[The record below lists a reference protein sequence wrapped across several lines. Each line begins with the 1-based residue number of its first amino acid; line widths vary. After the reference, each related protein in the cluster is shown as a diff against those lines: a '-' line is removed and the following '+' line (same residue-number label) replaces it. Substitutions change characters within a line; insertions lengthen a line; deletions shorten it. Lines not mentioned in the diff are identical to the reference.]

1 MNEQGTNKHVTDL
14 STDNCL
20 PFFRD
25 RQTLEWIVEDFTKS
39 LFFLLCLIQRL
50 RLGYL
55 RVLPFMVYLTF
66 HGFVLLF
73 IVDFIYVA
81 IISQIQRIAINT
93 VCQTGNSLKYF
104 QYGII
109 IILQLV
115 VNPFY
120 LETSMKM
127 ALY

>member
-14 STDNCL
+14 SADNCL

-73 IVDFIYVA
+73 IYVA
-81 IISQIQRIAINT
+81 IISQAQRIAINT

-109 IILQLV
+109 ITLQLV
-115 VNPFY
+115 VNHFY
-120 LETSMKM
+120 LETSMKR